1 MNTLRKAQLKES
13 WLILNK
19 DDISDQIYTLNIDT
33 LLKMW
38 REKIDNYVMK
48 KVNNLSIEELN
59 TLKYKIEQF
68 FWMKFDNKIS
78 FTKNLFSIIVQ
89 WVLIP
94 NYVGDRQQED
104 IDKELDRIL
113 LNVIRKVDLIISE
126 TWFFGVNMW
135 SEHDFLKELNLTW
148 GIHFRRF
155 NIWWIFWACEFD
167 LNRDSWT
174 YESNF
179 YVKLTKTIEIDDWPN
194 RKLERKEVANYN
206 KIIKELSAYFW
217 KPKDGEIIIKDWKYK
232 GFRINV
238 SKLVDSAMVYWHY
251 ENDAYCLIKIYN
263 PILEDDLEAR
273 ELKKLYSLLIDLN
286 NFVVNFLWT
295 VVGHTSE
302 KRFYSFSSY
311 SLLYAEDMLTKS
323 IGDKESEKLKE
334 KFKSLLVKMKN
345 PVYFDEIGWQDEAKE
360 ELKLIIKTFKY
371 EEIMKSRWTKNTS
384 WIIFEWPPGTGK
396 TLLAKALANEIDAEV
411 YLIKLSDIS
420 KSAYINTWVNN
431 ISDLFK
437 FLRLKAK
444 QENKK
449 VIVIL
454 DELDALFKNRTDINQ
469 SNEDKKIVNTFLSEM
484 WWFEDLE
491 NVVFIW
497 TTNNLE
503 SIDKAVVRSGRMTTK
518 IKVDLPDKKW
528 IEQIY
533 KIYIEKAKKATERK
547 IFADDIEISELISL
561 SKWFSWADIED
572 IIRMVLQKKA
582 IEEVDWAPKES
593 LMITTQDIIDWIKKV
608 KSRGGK
614 KNKKYGFW
622 D

>member
-38 REKIDNYVMK
+38 REKIDNYVNS
-48 KVNNLSIEELN
+48 KVKNLSIEELN
-59 TLKYKIEQF
+59 GLRYKIEQF

-78 FTKNLFSIIVQ
+78 FTKNLFSLLVQ

-94 NYVGDRQQED
+94 NYIWDRQQED

-113 LNVIRKVDLIISE
+113 WSIIHKVDLIISE
-126 TWFFGVNMW
+126 NWFFGVNLG
-135 SEHDFLKELNLTW
+135 SEHDFLNELNLTW
-148 GIHFRRF
+148 AIHYKRF

-167 LNRDSWT
+167 LNRDNWT

-179 YVKLTKTIEIDDWPN
+179 YIKLTKTIEIDDWSHT
-194 RKLERKEVANYN
+194 KLDRKETANYN
-206 KIIKELSAYFW
+206 KIIKELSAYYW
-217 KPKDGEIIIKDWKYK
+217 KPKDGEFIIKKWKYD
-232 GFRINV
+232 GFIINV
-238 SKLVDSAMVYWHY
+238 SKLVDSARMYWEH
-251 ENDAYCLIKIYN
+251 ENDVYCLIKIYN
-263 PILEDDLEAR
+263 PDLQDNLEPR
-273 ELKKLYSLLIDLN
+273 ELKKLYKLLIELN

-295 VVGHTSE
+295 IVGH
-302 KRFYSFSSY
+302 KWGKHFYSFSSS

-323 IGDKESEKLKE
+323 VEDKEWEKLKE
-334 KFKSLLVKMKN
+334 KFKSLLVKMKT

-360 ELKLIIKTFKY
+360 ELKLIIKTFKH
-371 EEIMKSRWTKNTS
+371 EQIIKSWWTKNTS
-384 WIIFEWPPGTGK
+384 GVIFEWPTWTGK

-411 YLIKLSDIS
+411 YLIKLTDVM
-420 KSAYINTWVNN
+420 KNAFINTWANI

-437 FLRLKAK
+437 FLRLKAR

-449 VIVIL
+449 IIIIL
-454 DELDALFKNRTDINQ
+454 DELDALFKNRNDSNQ
-469 SNEDKKIVNTFLSEM
+469 SGEDKKVVNTFLIEM
-484 WWFEDLE
+484 WWFEDLQ

-503 SIDKAVVRSGRMTTK
+503 SIDKAVIRSWRMSLQIK
-518 IKVDLPDKKW
+518 IDIPNKKW
-528 IEQIY
+528 IEEIY

-547 IFADDIEISELISL
+547 IFADDIDMTKLTSL
-561 SKWFSWADIED
+561 SKWFNWADIEEA
-572 IIRMVLQKKA
+572 IRMTLQMKA
-582 IEEVDWAPKES
+582 IEEAEWALRETLIIKTE
-593 LMITTQDIIDWIKKV
+593 DIISAINKI
-608 KSRGGK
+608 KSRGK
-614 KNKKYGFW
+614 KKTVKMGFW